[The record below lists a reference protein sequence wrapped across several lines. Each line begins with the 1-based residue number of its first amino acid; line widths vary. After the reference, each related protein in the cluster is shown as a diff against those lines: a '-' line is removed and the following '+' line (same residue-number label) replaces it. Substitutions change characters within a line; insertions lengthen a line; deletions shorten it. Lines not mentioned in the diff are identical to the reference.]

1 MMYQPI
7 RKLFLYLAVLVTV
20 SFSATAS
27 DDPFPTPDILK
38 DRVEFWKK
46 IYAKYSLNDGVIHDR
61 DYMSIVYSEIL
72 NDGSVA
78 TIRKEKERII
88 ALINDMNAT
97 DESKWNDE
105 QKSIAEKFRKMTT
118 VDELKTATE
127 RVRYQQGQADRFR
140 EGLIRSG
147 MYLDTIR
154 SILKEYGVPERLA
167 YLPHV
172 ESSFNTAA
180 YSKVGAAGLWQ
191 FMRGTGKLFGMKIT
205 YAIDERRDPII
216 ATRGAA
222 RYLSGAYNEL
232 KAWPI
237 AITSYN
243 HGVNGMKRAVN
254 ATGSR
259 DLAYIIQNY
268 QSRSF
273 RFASSNFYSCFLA
286 ASEIAMD
293 YKSYFPNVT
302 LHPRLE
308 FNDITLTHHIR
319 PDVLSKYLGLT
330 TRQLIEL
337 NPAIRAATFQ
347 QHTKLAAGLTIH
359 IPATLTSSNALALMA
374 SIPDS
379 LKSKVPDK
387 PKYYKVNKG
396 DNLIAIA
403 SRLGV
408 SVQELASE
416 NNLSSR
422 NKIVVGQLL
431 RVPVSKPAETVASV
445 VVPQQPKAKESG
457 AVTKGK
463 DTLVVAVE
471 NADALLEM
479 AKNELESKLPQEEK
493 ETVVAMNDKKK
504 EKKEKKPDA
513 GFVRT
518 EPEDLPVDK
527 VDTPPVL
534 TEIVADSLKDIA
546 LVAAA
551 EEITDKTTRPQAQ
564 VNFDVS
570 VYNLDLTMSPVGN
583 SAEIVV
589 SVDETIGHYAEWLGV
604 ATWKIRKLNN
614 MGRGSDIRLNK
625 KLQLPIEQ
633 KDVVDKFIET
643 RLQYHMAIEEDFY
656 SQYKVAD
663 VKSRIVK
670 KGETLWDICNQSD
683 NENALP
689 LWLFKKYNKHL
700 DLNAL
705 RPGTTIWI
713 PLIAEKGPNDVGNG
727 DAVYPDV
734 YNPFVKPSGTGTPSI
749 RVVP

>member
-1 MMYQPI
+1 MIYLSI
-7 RKLFLYLAVLVTV
+7 RKPFLCLAALVAV
-20 SFSATAS
+20 SFSTTAS

-46 IYAKYSLNDGVIHDR
+46 IYTKYSLNDGVIHDR

-88 ALINDMNAT
+88 ALVNDMNKT
-97 DESKWNDE
+97 DENKWNDE
-105 QKSIAEKFRKMTT
+105 QKSIAEKFKKMATI
-118 VDELKTATE
+118 DELKTAAE
-127 RVRYQQGQADRFR
+127 RIRYQQGQAERFR

-205 YAIDERRDPII
+205 YAIDERRDPVI

-222 RYLSGAYNEL
+222 RYLSSAYNEL

-254 ATGSR
+254 STGSR

-268 QSRSF
+268 ESRSF
-273 RFASSNFYSCFLA
+273 KFASSNFYSCFLA

-319 PDVLSKYLGLT
+319 PDVLCKYLGLST
-330 TRQLIEL
+330 EQLIEL

-347 QHTKLAAGLTIH
+347 QHAKLAAGLTIH
-359 IPATLTSSNALALMA
+359 IPATLASRDALALMA

-379 LKSKVPDK
+379 LKSKVADK

-396 DNLIAIA
+396 DNLISIA
-403 SRLGV
+403 TRLGI
-408 SVQELASE
+408 SVQDLASE
-416 NNLSSR
+416 NNLSRKS
-422 NKIVVGQLL
+422 KIVVGQLL
-431 RVPVSKPAETVASV
+431 RVPVSKPVETVASV
-445 VVPQQPKAKESG
+445 VLPQPIKQADRGVVSDD
-457 AVTKGK
+457 K

-471 NADALLEM
+471 NADALLEI
-479 AKNELESKLPQEEK
+479 AKNELESKLPLDEK
-493 ETVVAMNDKKK
+493 KTVVAMTDKKK
-504 EKKEKKPDA
+504 EKKTDA

-518 EPEDLPVDK
+518 EPEVLPVDK
-527 VDTPPVL
+527 VDTAPVI
-534 TEIVADSLKDIA
+534 TEVVADSLKDIA
-546 LVAAA
+546 LAAA
-551 EEITDKTTRPQAQ
+551 TEDRVDKTTRPQAQ

-570 VYNLDLTMSPVGN
+570 IYNLDLTMSPVGN

-589 SVDETIGHYAEWLGV
+589 SVDETIGHYAEWLGI

-633 KDVVDKFIET
+633 KDMVDKFIET

-663 VKSRIVK
+663 VKSRFVK
-670 KGETLWDICNQSD
+670 KGESLWDICNQSD
-683 NENALP
+683 NENALQ
-689 LWLFKKYNKHL
+689 LWLFKKYKKHL

-705 RPGTTIWI
+705 MPGTTIWI
-713 PLIAEKGPNDVGNG
+713 PVIAEKGPNDTGNG
-727 DAVYPDV
+727 DAGYPDI
-734 YNPFVKPSGTGTPSI
+734 YNPFVKPSGSGVPMI

>member
-1 MMYQPI
+1 MTYITI
-7 RKLFLYLAVLVTV
+7 RKIIFSIAAFVTV

-46 IYAKYSLNDGVIHDR
+46 IYTKYNLDDGVIHDR

-72 NDGSVA
+72 NDGSVV

-88 ALINDMNAT
+88 ALVDDMNKN

-105 QKSIAEKFRKMTT
+105 QKSIAEKFKKMATI
-118 VDELKTATE
+118 DELKTATE
-127 RVRYQQGQADRFR
+127 RIRYQQGQAERFR

-154 SILKEYGVPERLA
+154 SILNEYGVPERLA

-205 YAIDERRDPII
+205 YTIDERRDPVI

-222 RYLSGAYNEL
+222 RYLSSAYNEL
-232 KAWPI
+232 KEWPL

-254 ATGSR
+254 STGSR

-268 QSRSF
+268 ESRSF
-273 RFASSNFYSCFLA
+273 KFASSNFYSCFLA

-302 LHPRLE
+302 LHRRLE
-308 FNDITLTHHIR
+308 FNDLTLTHHIR
-319 PDVLSKYLGLT
+319 PDVLCKYLGLT
-330 TRQLIEL
+330 TEQLIEL

-347 QHTKLAAGLTIH
+347 QHAKLTAGLTIH
-359 IPATLTSSNALALMA
+359 IPAVLASSDAVAMMA

-396 DNLIAIA
+396 DNLISIA
-403 SRLGV
+403 TRLGI
-408 SVQELASE
+408 SVQDLASE
-416 NNLSSR
+416 NNLGSR
-422 NKIVVGQLL
+422 NKIAVGQLL
-431 RVPVSKPAETVASV
+431 RVPVSKPLETVASV
-445 VVPQQPKAKESG
+445 VLPQPLKPMDSG
-457 AVTKGK
+457 AVLKGK
-463 DTLVVAVE
+463 DTLVVAVK
-471 NADALLEM
+471 NTDALLEI
-479 AKNELESKLPQEEK
+479 AKNEMESKLPPEEK
-493 ETVVAMNDKKK
+493 KTIAMADKKNVKK
-504 EKKEKKPDA
+504 EKKTDT

-518 EPEDLPVDK
+518 EPEVFVADK
-527 VDTPPVL
+527 KDTAPVL
-534 TEIVADSLKDIA
+534 KEVVADSLKDIA
-546 LVAAA
+546 LAAA
-551 EEITDKTTRPQAQ
+551 TEERVDKTTRPQTQ

-570 VYNLDLTMSPVGN
+570 IYNLDLTMSPVGN

-589 SVDETIGHYAEWLGV
+589 SVDETIGHYAEWLDI

-633 KDVVDKFIET
+633 KDMVEKFIET

-670 KGETLWDICNQSD
+670 KGESLWDICNQSD

-705 RPGTTIWI
+705 MPGTTIWI
-713 PLIAEKGPNDVGNG
+713 PVIAEKGPNDVATGE
-727 DAVYPDV
+727 VYPDL
-734 YNPFVKPSGTGTPSI
+734 YNPFVKPSGAGASVI